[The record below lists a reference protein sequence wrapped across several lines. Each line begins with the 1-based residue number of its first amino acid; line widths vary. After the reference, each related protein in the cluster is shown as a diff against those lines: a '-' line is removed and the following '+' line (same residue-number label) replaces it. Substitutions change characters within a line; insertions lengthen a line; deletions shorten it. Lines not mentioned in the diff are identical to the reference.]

1 MRDRGLRSRGIERWL
16 ASSAIARVAFRAH
29 QDVSI
34 PERPLRDSIPCAHLP
49 LSTLQ
54 VSTRVPPR
62 MTRGQIGSLNLVCMR
77 LALTAPMPVSLAHNG
92 MDPSPLYGIECQTGV
107 VCNPVNEWGEVK

>member
-1 MRDRGLRSRGIERWL
+1 MRARGLRSRGIERRL
-16 ASSAIARVAFRAH
+16 ASNAIARVAFRAH

-34 PERPLRDSIPCAHLP
+34 PERPLRDSIPCPHLP

-62 MTRGQIGSLNLVCMR
+62 MTRGQIGSLDLICMR
-77 LALTAPMPVSLAHNG
+77 IALTTPMPVSLAHNG
-92 MDPSPLYGIECQTGV
+92 MDPRCGACACKQ
-107 VCNPVNEWGEVK
+107 EVS